1 MKSFAKITLSVA
13 LLASTGVFS
22 TAFAQGTSRAEVYA
36 DLVRVEQA
44 GYNPAASSDTSYPAD
59 VQAAEAKLAAQ
70 GNERVAND
78 ASVDA
83 ASVGGAMSGSSSSG
97 AHMPL
102 KAADCVGPVS
112 FCNLYSGS

>member
-1 MKSFAKITLSVA
+1 MKNFAKFTVSVA

-22 TAFAQGTSRAEVYA
+22 SAFAQGTTRAEVYA

-44 GYNPAASSDTSYPAD
+44 GYNPAASSDTNYPAD
-59 VQAAEAKLAAQ
+59 VQAAEAKIAAQ
-70 GNERVAND
+70 DGERVAN
-78 ASVDA
+78 SVPVEA
-83 ASVGGAMSGSSSSG
+83 TSVGGSMSGSSASG

-102 KAADCVGPVS
+102 KGADCVGPVS